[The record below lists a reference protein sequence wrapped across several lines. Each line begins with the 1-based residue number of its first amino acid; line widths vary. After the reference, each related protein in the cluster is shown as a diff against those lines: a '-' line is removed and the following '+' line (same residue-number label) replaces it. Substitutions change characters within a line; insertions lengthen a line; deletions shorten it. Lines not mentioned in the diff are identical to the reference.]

1 MGLTVD
7 MWGEILLFFH
17 TFVAKFTQ
25 ENMTLKKVPTS
36 MLGKNKIFGT
46 VLFTILFAIL
56 FLNLY
61 IPFSDTAWF
70 GLGNSETFINTVKF
84 LIIAIF
90 ILIGSRTG
98 MHYYS
103 KHRPIS
109 YLLYGV
115 WCAIEIAMICWL
127 YTEISV
133 RVNTGLDWSWFAIYK
148 HALPYCAIA
157 LGSPYIMAIMYF
169 MIMDAHQTI
178 RLMSMENIVTDE
190 VSKTG
195 EKLKKITL
203 CDNNGAIKMLV
214 SFENLYYIQS
224 DDNYIRVCYTDNQGE
239 LQRYMLRCS
248 LKTIEENFKDTG
260 LIRCSRQFII
270 NASKISNIR
279 KESGGY
285 ILELDNKAIPA
296 ISVTKN
302 YADKVLAYFNNTI
315 SSSDADIE

>member
-1 MGLTVD
+1 MN
-7 MWGEILLFFH
+7 F
-17 TFVAKFTQ
+17 
-25 ENMTLKKVPTS
+25 KKIPGS
-36 MLGKNKIFGT
+36 LLGKNHILGT
-46 VLFTILFAIL
+46 VIFTILFAIL

-70 GLGNSETFINTVKF
+70 GLGGSDTFMNT
-84 LIIAIF
+84 IIFIIVSIF
-90 ILIGSRTG
+90 ILVVSRVG

-109 YLLYGV
+109 YQLYGS
-115 WCAIEIAMICWL
+115 WCIIEIALICWV
-127 YTEISV
+127 YTEISTQ
-133 RVNTGLDWSWFAIYK
+133 VNTGLDWSKLTIYK

-157 LGSPYIMAIMYF
+157 LGGPYAVAVMYF
-169 MIMDAHQTI
+169 IILDKNKTI

-190 VSKTG
+190 VSIPG
-195 EKLKKITL
+195 EKSKKITL

-224 DDNYIRVCYTDNQGE
+224 DDNYIRVCYTNNQGE
-239 LQRYMLRCS
+239 MQRYMLRCS

-270 NASKISNIR
+270 NATKISNIR

-285 ILELDNKAIPA
+285 ILELDNQTIPPIA
-296 ISVTKN
+296 VTKH
-302 YADKVLAYFNNTI
+302 YADKVLSYFNNSNSIIDT
-315 SSSDADIE
+315 DHE